1 MQGSDLEKVER
12 KFAEI
17 EFSKREKE
25 KTIFQNYSHIQSKL
39 ENGSE
44 SAFDLIPMAGQ
55 LVEIQ
60 KELKQQKQLEARLAK
75 LHGRLDNYYRLRGP
89 SDAMANS
96 NMTDCQQEGFH
107 QALDQDMKVLIV
119 PKDCRQLTGGPEG
132 EPNHGAFRVDVISRY
147 LPSLFKG
154 KRETEIP
161 KV

>member
-1 MQGSDLEKVER
+1 MNQDIQQEWQQLQMQGSDLEKVER

-96 NMTDCQQEGFH
+96 TANCRAYAKTNCRAVCRTD
-107 QALDQDMKVLIV
+107 
-119 PKDCRQLTGGPEG
+119 T
-132 EPNHGAFRVDVISRY
+132 
-147 LPSLFKG
+147 
-154 KRETEIP
+154 
-161 KV
+161 